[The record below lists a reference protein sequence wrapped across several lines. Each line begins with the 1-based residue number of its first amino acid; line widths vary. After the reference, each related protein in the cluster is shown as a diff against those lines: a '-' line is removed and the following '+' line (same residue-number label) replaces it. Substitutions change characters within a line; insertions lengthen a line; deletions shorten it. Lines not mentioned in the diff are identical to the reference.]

1 MKKVL
6 LALFAYIFTSL
17 NVSAQGARNIKI
29 NEVMT
34 NNTASIVDE
43 YGRYN
48 PWIELSNIAYS
59 SYNVRGMYVTTDRRV
74 LNKKLSVPERIKLM
88 SIIPSGDERTMMSAR
103 KHLLLYLNSKP
114 AEGALHLN
122 VQVKSSEPVWV
133 ALYDGNAV
141 DIIDSVTVPAIA
153 ANLSF
158 ARVNDGSPKWQVKT
172 ADEVTP
178 GLSNM
183 LKTGESKIAKLK
195 REDPHG
201 YGISI
206 LSMGIVFF
214 CLALLYVFFRVLG
227 IFMARKQTLKKAK
240 SIPPVNVAVK
250 VGEKLAETGH
260 KTKVILKD
268 GMKTQGIDKEI
279 YIAVISMA
287 LKQYQ
292 DDVHDIESNVITIKS
307 HPTMWNVRH

>member
-17 NVSAQGARNIKI
+17 SVSAQGARNIKI

-122 VQVKSSEPVWV
+122 VQLKPSEPVWV

-158 ARVNDGSPKWQVKT
+158 ARVKDGSPKWQVKT

-178 GLSNM
+178 GSSNM

-214 CLALLYVFFRVLG
+214 CLALLYYPQV
-227 IFMARKQTLKKAK
+227 
-240 SIPPVNVAVK
+240 PVTA
-250 VGEKLAETGH
+250 
-260 KTKVILKD
+260 
-268 GMKTQGIDKEI
+268 
-279 YIAVISMA
+279 
-287 LKQYQ
+287 
-292 DDVHDIESNVITIKS
+292 
-307 HPTMWNVRH
+307 

>member
-17 NVSAQGARNIKI
+17 SVSAQGARNIKI

-122 VQVKSSEPVWV
+122 VQLKPSEPVWV

-158 ARVNDGSPKWQVKT
+158 ARVKDGSPKWQVKT

-178 GLSNM
+178 GSRNM

-292 DDVHDIESNVITIKS
+292 DDVHDIESNIITIKS